1 MTTTNILADQSWT
14 DTHCMCVGE
23 DPNPRTS
30 HARID
35 AQRGCAGAGP
45 NVPDGHIDIDTQRL
59 AAVGDPNQLNSHT
72 AHDAHR
78 CFAVEPLTP
87 QSAKGEAPPRA
98 APSVGDPTPPAPAN
112 LASAPRP
119 PALVL
124 ADPLLA
130 LAADVLDDLERVRIA
145 NENRLRQLTRDE
157 TDKDGE
163 ERGFGLTLDHP
174 DVARLAAL
182 VDDLKQAEHDATLNL
197 QRMVRRHPLG
207 PWIKTSKGVGEKQ
220 GARLLASI
228 GDPYW
233 NTLHDRPRTVSE
245 LWSYCGYHVLP
256 VNQVAVDTH
265 VECVDGA
272 LTSARQRHA
281 DTQRVGAGGSQPP
294 TSQSNTDHQGSRAG
308 GIGSNPDHA
317 HRVAQ
322 DTAVGVAATRTRGM
336 KANWSPTAKMRLYLI
351 SVSIVKAGGPYREI
365 YDGGRTKYADAVHQ
379 VECKRCGPAG
389 LPAQPGSALSD
400 GHKHARALRLVSK
413 TILRDLW
420 REAKRLH
427 DLPPAASHRAIPKPV
442 SSLGETTEAGEP

>member
-1 MTTTNILADQSWT
+1 MTTTNILADHRNVDIHT
-14 DTHCMCVGE
+14 VCVGE
-23 DPNPRTS
+23 DPNT
-30 HARID
+30 
-35 AQRGCAGAGP
+35 RGDHSGCDTHLSPVVPGP
-45 NVPDGHIDIDTQRL
+45 DQLNGHCRHDTQ
-59 AAVGDPNQLNSHT
+59 NSI
-72 AHDAHR
+72 
-78 CFAVEPLTP
+78 AVEPLHP
-87 QSAKGEAPPRA
+87 QPANISASPKDVSP
-98 APSVGDPTPPAPAN
+98 VGVPTPPDPAK
-112 LASAPRP
+112 RP
-119 PALVL
+119 TTPMAGTLVL

-197 QRMVRRHPLG
+197 KRMVRRHLLG
-207 PWIKTSKGVGEKQ
+207 PWIKAAKGVGEKQ

-233 NTLHDRPRTVSE
+233 NTLHGRPRTVSE

-256 VNQVAVDTH
+256 ASQTPVDTQIASAG
-265 VECVDGA
+265 GA
-272 LTSARQRHA
+272 LNS
-281 DTQRVGAGGSQPP
+281 
-294 TSQSNTDHQGSRAG
+294 
-308 GIGSNPDHA
+308 SNPDQTLNGTQT
-317 HRVAQ
+317 RI
-322 DTAVGVAATRTRGM
+322 VGVAATRQRGT
-336 KANWSPTAKMRLYLI
+336 KINWSATAKMRARLI
-351 SVSIVKAGGPYREI
+351 AESIVKAGGPYREI
-365 YDGGRTKYADAVHQ
+365 YDEGRTKYADAVHQ

-389 LPAQPGSALSD
+389 EPAQPGSALSD

-427 DLPPAASHRAIPKPV
+427 ELPPAAIRAAIPKRV
-442 SSLGETTEAGEP
+442 SPLGETTEAGEP